1 MKKSTKWLI
10 VGVIACIVV
19 VLAVKA
25 FIPKENK
32 DLTQSSTSTQNFKQ
46 KQNVLYVRYV
56 VIEPTELVDGINVSG
71 SLIPNESPKASAV
84 TLGLDS

>member
-32 DLTQSSTSTQNFKQ
+32 ELTTSST
-46 KQNVLYVRYV
+46 
-56 VIEPTELVDGINVSG
+56 
-71 SLIPNESPKASAV
+71 
-84 TLGLDS
+84 

>member
-32 DLTQSSTSTQNFKQ
+32 GLQFYCKPLKIYQRRTVPYSLAAFWNGSGMGQSEI
-46 KQNVLYVRYV
+46 R
-56 VIEPTELVDGINVSG
+56 
-71 SLIPNESPKASAV
+71 
-84 TLGLDS
+84 